1 MNTKVIIYNNKQVK
15 LDLKLAND
23 ILYTLGLKVF
33 NNKVYTLEEY
43 YAEFDEKKYTLFMR
57 NKNSSID
64 KKSPAITECNLINI
78 NELKE
83 SFGVS
88 NE

>member
-1 MNTKVIIYNNKQVK
+1 MNTKVVIYNNKQIK

-23 ILYTLGLKVF
+23 VLYTLGLKVF

-43 YAEFDEKKYTLFMR
+43 YAEFDEKSHTLLMR

-64 KKSPAITECNLINI
+64 KEMPTITECNLINI
-78 NELKE
+78 DELKK